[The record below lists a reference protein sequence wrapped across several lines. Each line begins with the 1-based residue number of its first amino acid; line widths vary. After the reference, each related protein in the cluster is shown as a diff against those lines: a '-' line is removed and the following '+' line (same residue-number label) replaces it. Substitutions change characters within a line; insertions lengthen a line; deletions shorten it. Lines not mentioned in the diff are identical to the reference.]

1 MLGIAFAL
9 AIVIRGH
16 SESHSE
22 IIPSQGD
29 QKKAPPPLNYKTT
42 MLIPYALRTK
52 NSKPEKLKIL
62 AFRV

>member
-29 QKKAPPPLNYKTT
+29 QKKAPPLHYKTT